1 MLRTETGNE
10 KQSQAEL
17 DFDVYLFFIFAT
29 QKLFITLLSHTVG
42 LLCFVSEKTVKKQSL
57 LIIN

>member
-10 KQSQAEL
+10 KRSQAEL
-17 DFDVYLFFIFAT
+17 DFDVYLSFIFVT

-42 LLCFVSEKTVKKQSL
+42 LLCFVSEKTVK
-57 LIIN
+57 NNHC